1 MRITVAAV
9 GQRMPE
15 WVRSACEDYL
25 RRMPRDLPVQLIEIK
40 PGARSEGRPIER
52 ALEDERDRLLERI
65 PAGSQVVPLDE
76 RGSLWTTRELAA
88 QVDASRLEARELVFL
103 IGGAD
108 GLHATFKGPGRPL
121 FALSRLTLPHAL
133 ARVVLCEQ
141 LYRAAS
147 LLNNHPYHRD

>member
-1 MRITVAAV
+1 MRLSVAAV

-15 WVRSACEDYL
+15 WARSACDEYL
-25 RRMPRDLPVQLIEIK
+25 KRMPRELPVHLLEVK
-40 PGARSEGRPIER
+40 PAVRSESRPVER
-52 ALEDERDRLLERI
+52 VLEEERERLRERI
-65 PAGSQVVPLDE
+65 PPGSLVVALDE

-88 QVDASRLEARELVFL
+88 RIDAARLDGRDLTFL

-108 GLHATFKGPGRPL
+108 GLHADLKRDGQPL

-141 LYRAAS
+141 LYRAVS
-147 LLNNHPYHRD
+147 VLNNHPYHRD

>member
-9 GQRMPE
+9 GQRMPD

-25 RRMPRDLPVQLIEIK
+25 KRMPRELAVQLVEVK
-40 PGARSEGRPIER
+40 AGARSESRPIER
-52 ALEDERDRLLERI
+52 VLEDERDRLLERI

-88 QVDASRLEARELVFL
+88 RVDAARLDARELVFL

-108 GLHATFKGPGRPL
+108 GLHAEFKAPGRPL
-121 FALSRLTLPHAL
+121 FSLSKLTLPHAL

>member
-9 GQRMPE
+9 GQRMPD
-15 WVRSACEDYL
+15 WVKSACDDYVK
-25 RRMPRDLPVQLIEIK
+25 RMPRDLPVQLIEIK
-40 PGARSEGRPIER
+40 PGARAEGRPIER
-52 ALEDERDRLLERI
+52 AIEEERDRLKERL
-65 PAGSQVVPLDE
+65 PADARLITLDE

-88 QVDASRLEARELVFL
+88 CVDSARQEVRDLVFL

-108 GLHATFKGPGRPL
+108 GLHAEFKVPGRVQ

>member
-9 GQRMPE
+9 GQRMPD
-15 WVRSACEDYL
+15 WVKSACDDYL
-25 RRMPRDLPVQLIEIK
+25 RRMPRDLAVTLVEVK
-40 PGARSEGRPIER
+40 PGQRTDTRPTER
-52 ALEDERDRLLERI
+52 VMEDERDRLLERL
-65 PAGSQVVPLDE
+65 PANRQLVVLDE
-76 RGSLWTTRELAA
+76 RGSLWTTRDLAA
-88 QVDASRLEARELVFL
+88 RVDAARLEARELAFL

-108 GLHATFKGPGRPL
+108 GLHPSFKDGRHPQ

>member
-1 MRITVAAV
+1 MRISVAAV
-9 GQRMPE
+9 GQRMPD

-25 RRMPRDLPVQLIEIK
+25 RRMPRDLAVQLNEVK
-40 PGARSEGRPIER
+40 PAARGEGRALER
-52 ALEDERDRLLERI
+52 VLEDERDRLAERI
-65 PAGSQVVPLDE
+65 PAGSLVVALDE

-88 QVDASRLEARELVFL
+88 CVDRCRQEARDLVFL

-108 GLHATFKGPGRPL
+108 GLHASFKASGRAQ
-121 FALSRLTLPHAL
+121 FSLSRLTLPHAL

-147 LLNNHPYHRD
+147 LLNNHPYHRE

>member
-1 MRITVAAV
+1 MAAV
-9 GQRMPE
+9 GQRMPA
-15 WVRSACEDYL
+15 WVRSACDEYL
-25 RRMPRDLPVQLIEIK
+25 KRMPRDLAVTLHEVK
-40 PGARSEGRPIER
+40 PATRGDARPLER
-52 ALEDERDRLLERI
+52 VLEDERDRLAERI
-65 PAGSQVVPLDE
+65 PQGSLVVTLDE

-88 QVDASRLEARELVFL
+88 RVDHARLEARDLVFL

-108 GLHATFKGPGRPL
+108 GLHETFRTPAQVQ

-147 LLNNHPYHRD
+147 LLGNHPYHRD

>member
-1 MRITVAAV
+1 VRITVAAV
-9 GQRMPE
+9 GQRMPD

-25 RRMPRDLPVQLIEIK
+25 KRMPRELPIQLAEVK
-40 PGARSEGRPIER
+40 PGTRSDGRPIER
-52 ALEDERDRLLERI
+52 VLEDERDRLLERI
-65 PAGSQVVPLDE
+65 PAGSQVIPLDE

-88 QVDASRLEARELVFL
+88 RVDAARLEARDLVFL

-108 GLHATFKGPGRPL
+108 GLHADFKAAGRQL
-121 FALSRLTLPHAL
+121 FSLSKLTLPHAL

>member
-9 GQRMPE
+9 GQRMPD
-15 WVRSACEDYL
+15 WVKSACDDYVK
-25 RRMPRDLPVQLIEIK
+25 RMPRDLPVQLIEVK
-40 PGARSEGRPIER
+40 PGARAEGRPIER
-52 ALEDERDRLLERI
+52 AIEEERDRLKERL
-65 PAGSQVVPLDE
+65 PADARLITLDE
-76 RGSLWTTRELAA
+76 RGSLWTTRELAGC
-88 QVDASRLEARELVFL
+88 VDSARQEVRDLVFL

-108 GLHATFKGPGRPL
+108 GLHAEFKGSGRIQ
-121 FALSRLTLPHAL
+121 FSLSRLTLPHAL

>member
-15 WVRSACEDYL
+15 WVRSGCEEYL
-25 RRMPRDLPVQLIEIK
+25 KRMPRDLPVQVLEVK
-40 PGARSEGRPIER
+40 PAARSEGKPIER
-52 ALEDERDRLLERI
+52 VLEDERDRLLERI
-65 PAGSQVVPLDE
+65 PEGAQVVPLDE

-108 GLHATFKGPGRPL
+108 GLHASFKSPGRVL
-121 FALSRLTLPHAL
+121 FSLSRLTLPHAL

-147 LLNNHPYHRD
+147 LLNHHPYHRD